1 MQRKSKIAAALLA
14 GISTMPILHACA
26 TTEKAPDYEVCS
38 DNDADATNDCPEMTS
53 PVVVE

>member
-14 GISTMPILHACA
+14 GISAMPILHACA

-38 DNDADATNDCPEMTS
+38 DNDADAKNDCPEMTS